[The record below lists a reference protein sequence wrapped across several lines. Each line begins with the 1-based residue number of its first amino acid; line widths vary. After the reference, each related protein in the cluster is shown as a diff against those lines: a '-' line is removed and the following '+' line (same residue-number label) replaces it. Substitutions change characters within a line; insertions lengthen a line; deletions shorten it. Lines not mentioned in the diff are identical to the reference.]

1 MRGAGMAVV
10 TVVLEGDS
18 GWPSYIN
25 KGTYNISARLYARF
39 GWGAGSPGPIQVAI
53 CEMPDRCLL
62 PLELREFTS
71 GGLVVA
77 EASRVWDGTTLFPRA
92 VKVSS
97 LSTDL
102 FLAEF
107 VDVELLGQWRRFPL
121 NRWLLMQE
129 HLTDATVWETF
140 TAPPLPTAA
149 PAQSHYTEGDRCGGC
164 GLGTICRERPQTALE
179 LAQKG
184 ISLATATEVFMT
196 WDCQFACGDGLVV
209 GEEQCDDG
217 NLDALDGCDAN
228 CKVEPGFVCD
238 GSHGFAPSQCRAIG
252 CGAAPHPS
260 QHISAACASDLRC
273 DLAPVRPKAVLA
285 QFVDQGNFLLVAFDA
300 ALAAWNGTDLGEEIP
315 CSEFFTPTTVAELG
329 DRAACIQGSPQHLLV
344 RLGFGASLGEAATA
358 VFVLDTARQYQQIN
372 SPVEVSRVFEFPAQ
386 RLFLGPALGETSNF
400 VKPTVILRG
409 PTVWGQCGDLH
420 LDGSF
425 SLGST
430 GRPWKLIRWRC
441 TGDGSSCAKI
451 VGYLP
456 NSCDQQTPLETTG
469 LAVGPVPCGLRA
481 TIPEAVASDLTI
493 SLATLEIHLKLE
505 NAMGLWDEAVHRIR
519 FTVDRV
525 PMAVALSDP
534 AMTVDEGSSVRLEL
548 SVGPALPVASLGA
561 GSSCGALGPVSL
573 EWRYSYGSLLDPS
586 QASVPSG
593 QHGCF
598 EASKM
603 LAKYNYAWPS
613 LTNTPPSLIASLD
626 AKTAALEG
634 TLGDLDVPGS
644 NWTLVARDSEEKK
657 RRCPRKFVSWA
668 SRKNRR
674 VTRVSQK
681 MGSTERPLRAEA
693 TLGGK

>member
-1 MRGAGMAVV
+1 MVGVDAWRVSAWRPPVLQSSAPVGASPSRRSSTLAPRDPAVEGGRGNKTCGDLQNRR
-10 TVVLEGDS
+10 TWDESGKKEGTDVHPEIPQDPATQTS
-18 GWPSYIN
+18 RTSRTSQLNGRHWSLPEDPS
-25 KGTYNISARLYARF
+25 
-39 GWGAGSPGPIQVAI
+39 GSP
-53 CEMPDRCLL
+53 L
-62 PLELREFTS
+62 
-71 GGLVVA
+71 
-77 EASRVWDGTTLFPRA
+77 DGVHGVRTQ
-92 VKVSS
+92 
-97 LSTDL
+97 
-102 FLAEF
+102 
-107 VDVELLGQWRRFPL
+107 LLGQIRNP
-121 NRWLLMQE
+121 
-129 HLTDATVWETF
+129 DET
-140 TAPPLPTAA
+140 
-149 PAQSHYTEGDRCGGC
+149 
-164 GLGTICRERPQTALE
+164 
-179 LAQKG
+179 G
-184 ISLATATEVFMT
+184 ISIEIILSRSM
-196 WDCQFACGDGLVV
+196 
-209 GEEQCDDG
+209 
-217 NLDALDGCDAN
+217 
-228 CKVEPGFVCD
+228 
-238 GSHGFAPSQCRAIG
+238 
-252 CGAAPHPS
+252 
-260 QHISAACASDLRC
+260 
-273 DLAPVRPKAVLA
+273 AVLA

-525 PMAVALSDP
+525 PMVSALSR
-534 AMTVDEGSSVRLEL
+534 AKGGEL
-548 SVGPALPVASLGA
+548 VQVLVSLVSLLWLWRFVFLA
-561 GSSCGALGPVSL
+561 GSHKWRFVEWIEQEFPVDPNSRGSCMANIG
-573 EWRYSYGSLLDPS
+573 
-586 QASVPSG
+586 
-593 QHGCF
+593 
-598 EASKM
+598 
-603 LAKYNYAWPS
+603 
-613 LTNTPPSLIASLD
+613 
-626 AKTAALEG
+626 
-634 TLGDLDVPGS
+634 
-644 NWTLVARDSEEKK
+644 
-657 RRCPRKFVSWA
+657 
-668 SRKNRR
+668 
-674 VTRVSQK
+674 
-681 MGSTERPLRAEA
+681 
-693 TLGGK
+693 